1 MTPQDDVDDD
11 TQQPLESLLTKRR
24 LQQFSPSSAYSK
36 KQNASYQSTYLNS
49 LRGWL
54 GAMFL
59 ISFANSIQSFV
70 DIKFLSKSI
79 YTSSPG
85 SVNPLMAR
93 LFGMWTLVSALLRIC
108 CAIDF
113 NNRMLYHITV
123 FSFLLSTGHFLGELL
138 LFQTAGPG
146 IGIIM
151 SLLFSGL
158 SAMAM
163 IIGYWFLQPQVK
175 ELKKSL

>member
-85 SVNPLMAR
+85 SGN
-93 LFGMWTLVSALLRIC
+93 
-108 CAIDF
+108 
-113 NNRMLYHITV
+113 
-123 FSFLLSTGHFLGELL
+123 
-138 LFQTAGPG
+138 
-146 IGIIM
+146 
-151 SLLFSGL
+151 
-158 SAMAM
+158 
-163 IIGYWFLQPQVK
+163 
-175 ELKKSL
+175 